1 MKNTFNV
8 LHRSK
13 LEKNSLVL
21 AVFFLYTITIKITNL
36 IENKSS
42 IAYQLYVKE
51 VFALTNQRNIA
62 TGSHQARSN
71 QIK

>member
-8 LHRSK
+8 IHRSK

-51 VFALTNQRNIA
+51 VFALTNPRNIA